1 MIFHPAIIALL
12 LSSAFICFMV
22 LYAAVCGIRI
32 LRRWDLR
39 NGSELQLALERKT
52 YLISTLLSYA
62 FGFQLISLFLFVYTA
77 DRISPF
83 FVGAMCAAGS
93 LYANGYGYP
102 VLLFKVMNFLLAGF
116 WLLLNFTDN
125 QAPDYPLIRKRYL
138 LLLALAV
145 SIPVEAVL
153 QANYFARLSPN
164 IITSCCGSMFG
175 TGNAGG
181 FSDIAALPASL
192 MELAFFGI
200 MISTIGAGVFYY
212 ARGKGGYLFSALSA
226 LSFVVCILSI
236 LSFISPY
243 IYELPTHHCPF
254 CLLQKEYGYIG
265 YPLYL
270 ALFTAAILGAGVG
283 ILMPFRRIA
292 SLSAVIPPI
301 QKRIALAAVI
311 LFSVFLILVAWKMV
325 FTDFVLVG

>member
-22 LYAAVCGIRI
+22 LYSASCGIQI
-32 LRRWDLR
+32 VRRWDLSS
-39 NGSELQLALERKT
+39 GSETQLSLERKT
-52 YLISTLLSYA
+52 YLVSSMLSCA
-62 FGFQLISLFLFVYTA
+62 FGFQLMSLFLFVYTA
-77 DRISPF
+77 DRICPF

-93 LYANGYGYP
+93 LNANAYGYP

-125 QAPDYPLIRKRYL
+125 RAPDYPLIRKRYI
-138 LLLALAV
+138 LLLALALLL
-145 SIPVEAVL
+145 PTEAVL

-164 IITSCCGSMFG
+164 IITSCCGSLFSG
-175 TGNAGG
+175 DAAGG
-181 FSDIAALPASL
+181 PADLAALPAAV
-192 MELAFFGI
+192 MKVVFFSV
-200 MISTIGAGVFYY
+200 MALTIGAGGVYY
-212 ARGKGGYLFSALSA
+212 VKGKGGVFFCALSA
-226 LSFVVCILSI
+226 ISFVVCVLSI

-270 ALFTAAILGAGVG
+270 ALFTATILGTGVG
-283 ILMPFRRIA
+283 ILMPFRSID
-292 SLSAVIPPI
+292 SLSEIIPSI
-301 QKRIALAAVI
+301 QKRITLAAVI
-311 LFSVFLILVAWKMV
+311 LFSVFLLIVAWKMI
-325 FTDFVLVG
+325 FTAFILEG

>member
-22 LYAAVCGIRI
+22 LYSASCGIQI
-32 LRRWDLR
+32 LRRWDLHS
-39 NGSELQLALERKT
+39 GSELQLSLERKT
-52 YLISTLLSYA
+52 YLVSSMLSYA

-77 DRISPF
+77 DHICLF

-93 LYANGYGYP
+93 LYANGFGYP

-116 WLLLNFTDN
+116 WLLLNFADN
-125 QAPDYPLIRKRYL
+125 QAPDYPLIRKRYGL
-138 LLLALAV
+138 LLVLAV
-145 SIPVEAVL
+145 LIPAEAVL

-164 IITSCCGSMFG
+164 IITSCCGSLFSG
-175 TGNAGG
+175 DAAGG
-181 FSDIAALPASL
+181 ATDIAALPAAV
-192 MELAFFGI
+192 MKIVFFSV
-200 MISTIGAGVFYY
+200 MALTLVTGVVYY
-212 ARGKGGYLFSALSA
+212 VKGKGGYLFSALSA
-226 LSFVVCILSI
+226 SSFVVSILSI

-270 ALFTAAILGAGVG
+270 SLFSATILGTGVG
-283 ILMPFRRIA
+283 ILMPFKKID
-292 SLSAVIPPI
+292 SLSEAIPSI
-301 QKRIALAAVI
+301 QKRITLAAVV
-311 LFSVFLILVAWKMV
+311 LFSIFVIIVVWKMIS
-325 FTDFVLVG
+325 TDFILDG

>member
-22 LYAAVCGIRI
+22 LYSASCGIQI
-32 LRRWDLR
+32 VRRWDLSS
-39 NGSELQLALERKT
+39 GSEAQLSLERKT
-52 YLISTLLSYA
+52 YLVSSMLSYA

-77 DRISPF
+77 DRICPF

-93 LYANGYGYP
+93 LNANAYGYP

-125 QAPDYPLIRKRYL
+125 RAPDYPLIRKRYI

-145 SIPVEAVL
+145 LLPTEAVL

-164 IITSCCGSMFG
+164 IITSCCGSLFSG
-175 TGNAGG
+175 DAAGG
-181 FSDIAALPASL
+181 PADLAALPAAL
-192 MELAFFGI
+192 MKVVFF
-200 MISTIGAGVFYY
+200 SVTALTIGAGGVYY
-212 ARGKGGYLFSALSA
+212 VKGKGGVIFCALSA
-226 LSFVVCILSI
+226 ISFVVCLLSI

-270 ALFTAAILGAGVG
+270 ALFAATILGTGVG
-283 ILMPFRRIA
+283 ILMPFRRID
-292 SLSAVIPPI
+292 SLSEIIPSI
-301 QKRIALAAVI
+301 QKRITLAAVI
-311 LFSVFLILVAWKMV
+311 LFSIFLILVAWKMI
-325 FTDFVLVG
+325 FTDFILEG

>member
-22 LYAAVCGIRI
+22 LYSASCGIQI
-32 LRRWDLR
+32 VRRWDLSS
-39 NGSELQLALERKT
+39 GSEAQLSLERKT
-52 YLISTLLSYA
+52 YLVSSMLSYA

-77 DRISPF
+77 DRICPF

-93 LYANGYGYP
+93 LNANAYGYP

-125 QAPDYPLIRKRYL
+125 RAPDYPLIRKRYI

-145 SIPVEAVL
+145 LLPTEAVL

-164 IITSCCGSMFG
+164 IITSCCGSLFSG
-175 TGNAGG
+175 DAAGG
-181 FSDIAALPASL
+181 PADLAALPAAL
-192 MELAFFGI
+192 MKVVFF
-200 MISTIGAGVFYY
+200 SVTALTIAAGGVYY
-212 ARGKGGYLFSALSA
+212 VKGKGGVFFCALSA
-226 LSFVVCILSI
+226 ISFVVCLLSI

-270 ALFTAAILGAGVG
+270 ALFAATILGTGVG
-283 ILMPFRRIA
+283 ILMPFRRID
-292 SLSAVIPPI
+292 SLSEIIPSI
-301 QKRIALAAVI
+301 QKRITLAAVI
-311 LFSVFLILVAWKMV
+311 LFSIFLILVAWKMI
-325 FTDFVLVG
+325 FTDFILEG